1 MAKNSKYSYERFI
14 VADPPQEMYGWKYG
28 VDNSKTMYDTR
39 KEQRTAALKSPYA
52 IYMLA
57 LVAFMLFWFAYSF
70 VNAVLTEDGA
80 IVLLKFLPSFFVL
93 ALCTAIV
100 ILSVFGMWGKFARW
114 ALKKNM
120 VGAPASDGRRLK
132 EEIEAADANKGR
144 ENALNIF
151 EDYIEVINFGK
162 RTVVNRGL
170 LRNVIIKKYG
180 SFCKACF
187 VSIYGY
193 SVCAYV
199 EIPSSDL
206 HIIKEIF
213 GSMCTVEKRRSYK
226 GGSVPDPVF
235 YAKERFEIEGA
246 QIGGLVMGFIC
257 AATGGGVIALHYCVN
272 KQIPMPLGIFFIVG
286 GLLAMLTA
294 FSSVAVVKVF
304 AIPFMFGLLFAGFPF
319 MFVFSV
325 AQSEGIKV
333 VLPTFHEFLCSFSPI
348 YAGIFF
354 IAGLGILF
362 ILIAFVQL
370 FKYLKYRD

>member
-1 MAKNSKYSYERFI
+1 
-14 VADPPQEMYGWKYG
+14 
-28 VDNSKTMYDTR
+28 
-39 KEQRTAALKSPYA
+39 
-52 IYMLA
+52 
-57 LVAFMLFWFAYSF
+57 
-70 VNAVLTEDGA
+70 
-80 IVLLKFLPSFFVL
+80 
-93 ALCTAIV
+93 
-100 ILSVFGMWGKFARW
+100 
-114 ALKKNM
+114 
-120 VGAPASDGRRLK
+120 
-132 EEIEAADANKGR
+132 
-144 ENALNIF
+144 
-151 EDYIEVINFGK
+151 
-162 RTVVNRGL
+162 
-170 LRNVIIKKYG
+170 
-180 SFCKACF
+180 
-187 VSIYGY
+187 
-193 SVCAYV
+193 
-199 EIPSSDL
+199 
-206 HIIKEIF
+206 
-213 GSMCTVEKRRSYK
+213 MCTVEKRRSYK

-257 AATGGGVIALHYCVN
+257 AAAGGGVIALHYCVN